1 MAEVV
6 IALLALVNHV
16 ATIAMKLEQAVSTVK
31 RNRRRCEHLKRDA
44 ETIGELLS
52 ELNDMQKEE
61 KEKPATTASKAT
73 RSLLESLEKAINTGL
88 ELVESC
94 GKRSSLNLF
103 FHGQGLAGKLEDVHE
118 DISCCVRTLK
128 LANLLVLSRI
138 VKQLLEG
145 IHRELRSNSADAKAL
160 TRSLSNPSI
169 PNTWSE
175 DKKEVFIWV
184 VSTEE
189 KSYTKEAEELRTL
202 AEEVVSKVH
211 ENRWLPVKRSAKQ
224 ILDFMQYLD
233 DLGMKAQDV
242 TSPGQLSR
250 IKRVLRNAYDDFT
263 RYSHGGGGGGATNF
277 QYFLR
282 STKRIDEQIRSAQN
296 DINLYLE
303 QLPTV
308 RVLRNQISHLLSHD
322 KKMMQELSEIY
333 RRTT

>member
-1 MAEVV
+1 
-6 IALLALVNHV
+6 
-16 ATIAMKLEQAVSTVK
+16 
-31 RNRRRCEHLKRDA
+31 
-44 ETIGELLS
+44 
-52 ELNDMQKEE
+52 MQKEE

-175 DKKEVFIWV
+175 DKKEVFMWV
-184 VSTEE
+184 VSHSDKDYVTEQKGQIVRTHHINVTQTALGAGNKGNIIGPADGKGSELNITTQGTEE

-263 RYSHGGGGGGATNF
+263 RYSHGGGGGGGGATNF